1 MTALVIVWIFFG
13 LLTANIADSKG
24 RPFWTW
30 LVYGFLCFPL
40 AILYLAVS
48 KPSDETLVSSGE
60 YRKCPFCAEV
70 VKAEAKVCRYC
81 GRELPEVEV
90 HTPDE
95 NEMPDNKTNDKTEA
109 TLKIIGAIFYTFVI
123 IAIIISMK

>member
-1 MTALVIVWIFFG
+1 MTALIIIWIFFG

-30 LVYGFLCFPL
+30 LIYGFLCFPL
-40 AILYLAVS
+40 AILYLAMS

-70 VKAEAKVCRYC
+70 VRSEAKICRYC
-81 GRELPEVEV
+81 GKELPEIEVEV
-90 HTPDE
+90 TVPDD
-95 NEMPDNKTNDKTEA
+95 NEQLVNRTEA
-109 TLKIIGAIFYTFVI
+109 FLKIIGAILLAVI
-123 IAIIISMK
+123 VSAIICMSK